1 MPNKLN
7 HRDKLALFDY
17 LSEYSW
23 SYQHKYGL
31 YNWNDTR
38 LQSYF
43 QANHIKGKGNQ
54 KSTDR
59 LLFWFETY
67 KKTEL
72 TI

>member
-1 MPNKLN
+1 MPNKMN

-43 QANHIKGKGNQ
+43 
-54 KSTDR
+54 
-59 LLFWFETY
+59 
-67 KKTEL
+67 
-72 TI
+72 